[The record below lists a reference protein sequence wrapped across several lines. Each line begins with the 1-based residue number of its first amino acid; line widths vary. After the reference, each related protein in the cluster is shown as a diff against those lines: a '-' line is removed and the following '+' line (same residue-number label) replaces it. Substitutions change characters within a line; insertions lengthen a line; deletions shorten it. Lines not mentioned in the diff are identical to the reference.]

1 MSLAIKVSID
11 EQIEGLRGH
20 AQTIFSEAARCRQQ
34 LTDQTIKQV
43 AVIEAA
49 AQTLERLKSLVEL
62 SQVVWASDFEP
73 RISDEVLEELR
84 QKKAGVDYEV

>member
-1 MSLAIKVSID
+1 MSLAIKVSIS

-20 AQTIFSEAARCRQQ
+20 AQAIFSEAMRYGRQ
-34 LTDQTIKQV
+34 LTDQTIKQI

-49 AQTLERLKSLVEL
+49 AQTLERLKNLVEL
-62 SQVVWASDFEP
+62 SQVVWASDFKP
-73 RISDEVLEELR
+73 QISDEVLEELR